1 MLKKKKE
8 RRKTDRQTVSRRI
21 HRKLARIIASR
32 ERSWATTAQGGAK
45 TYFFTC
51 LSVPFHFELRAYI
64 IYPPKKNSPIIKKGR
79 EKKKKKPE
87 TSISPNMT
95 D

>member
-64 IYPPKKNSPIIKKGR
+64 IYPPQKTYSPIIKKGR
-79 EKKKKKPE
+79 GKKKKPGPLFPL
-87 TSISPNMT
+87 I
-95 D
+95 